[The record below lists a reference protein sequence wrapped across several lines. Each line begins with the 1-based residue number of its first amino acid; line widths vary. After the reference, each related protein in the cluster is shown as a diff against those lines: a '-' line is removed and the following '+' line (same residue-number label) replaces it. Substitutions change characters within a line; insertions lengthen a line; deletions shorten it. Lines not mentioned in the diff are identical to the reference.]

1 MSRTVHCPRWL
12 RRKGAL
18 LAWGILLLAVIAV
31 INAIGLRLA
40 GSAMTWQAWLT
51 THSSYFLAWR
61 VLLYAT
67 TARGW
72 LWMRKRVLVREPDP
86 AARLRLL
93 CTEFAAVAA
102 LAVQETL
109 SLAQHG

>member
-1 MSRTVHCPRWL
+1 MSRTLQCPRWL

-40 GSAMTWQAWLT
+40 GSALTWQAWLT

-61 VLLYAT
+61 ILLYAT

-72 LWMRKRVLVREPDP
+72 LWMRKRVLAREPDP
-86 AARLRLL
+86 APRLQLL
-93 CTEFAAVAA
+93 CAEFAAVTA
-102 LAVQETL
+102 LAVLETL